1 MSSLESA
8 VALATIRRGRVLLF
22 LGLIAVLAAAV
33 RALFFTPVEA
43 MQGPAQKIFYLHVPA
58 AWTTF
63 LAYVLVGVCSGLYL
77 WLRDPRLDLYAEAS
91 AEVGT
96 VFAMVMLTTGP
107 IWGKP
112 IWGTWWQWDAR
123 LTSTLFLFFLFVGYL
138 ALRSAVYDPAERARY
153 SAVVGILGALL
164 VPFVHLTVYMFRTI
178 HPLPVVARPEGP
190 TLPGSMLATVLLA
203 LASFTLL
210 YLGLVITRYGL
221 GRLRQ
226 AQESTHAG

>member
-1 MSSLESA
+1 M
-8 VALATIRRGRVLLF
+8 
-22 LGLIAVLAAAV
+22 GLIAVLAAAV

>member
-1 MSSLESA
+1 M
-8 VALATIRRGRVLLF
+8 VAIRRGRVLL
-22 LGLIAVLAAAV
+22 LAGVAAVLFSAG
-33 RALFFTPVEA
+33 RALFFTPIEA
-43 MQGPAQKIFYLHVPA
+43 VQGPAQKIFYLHVPA
-58 AWTTF
+58 AWTAF

-77 WLRDPRLDLYAEAS
+77 WLRDSRLDLFGESS

-96 VFAMVMLTTGP
+96 VLTAIVLTTGP

-112 IWGTWWQWDAR
+112 VWGTWWQWDPR

-138 ALRSAVYDPAERARY
+138 ALRSAVYDAAERARY

-178 HPLPVVARPEGP
+178 HPSPVVARPDGP
-190 TLPGSMLATVLLA
+190 TLPGSMLATLMIA
-203 LASFTLL
+203 LGSFTLL

-221 GRLRQ
+221 ARLR
-226 AQESTHAG
+226 HAREAANAG

>member
-107 IWGKP
+107 IWLYGDRK
-112 IWGTWWQWDAR
+112 
-123 LTSTLFLFFLFVGYL
+123 S
-138 ALRSAVYDPAERARY
+138 
-153 SAVVGILGALL
+153 VV
-164 VPFVHLTVYMFRTI
+164 
-178 HPLPVVARPEGP
+178 
-190 TLPGSMLATVLLA
+190 
-203 LASFTLL
+203 
-210 YLGLVITRYGL
+210 
-221 GRLRQ
+221 
-226 AQESTHAG
+226 